1 MVNPVSK
8 AFNIGRLFAAAFLFG
23 CLLSGTVSAAA
34 MREPSLTAEAAIVV
48 EASTGRVVYEKNA
61 DRLMYPASLT
71 KMMTCILAIENASMD
86 STVVISPNAAATE
99 DTWLDESAGR
109 AIRMGDLVDEMMII
123 SDNGAAVAIAEH
135 MASSVPAFAEKM
147 TKKAQAIGASKT
159 RFANPNGLT
168 EMNHVTT
175 ARDMMKIA
183 RYGWNIPEFRRITG
197 QRKKDIYFQ
206 SPRELALSVETT
218 NELLGVYPGMAGIKT
233 GWTNAAGGCFA
244 GAATHGNVT
253 LISIVLNAPDTKDR
267 FNDTVKLMDYGF
279 SRVRVVKGPVKE
291 QIQKNVWVH
300 DGTTYKV
307 TAHPRDDIKYVLFD
321 NERQDRCSY
330 HLDMPRFI
338 HAPIKAGDKVGDLV
352 ITYDGKEMGRI
363 DMIADDSMGEGFSP
377 IGKLMGF
384 AELLLSPIL
393 G

>member
-1 MVNPVSK
+1 MVNTVSK
-8 AFNIGRLFAAAFLFG
+8 AFNIGRLMAAVFLCV
-23 CLLSGTVSAAA
+23 CLLSGTGSAAA

-123 SDNGAAVAIAEH
+123 SDNGAAVAIAEQ

-147 TKKAQAIGASKT
+147 TQKAQAIGATKT

-168 EMNHVTT
+168 ELNHVTT

-291 QIQKNVWVH
+291 QIQKDFARSCGGGQQVVFVSVI
-300 DGTTYKV
+300 G
-307 TAHPRDDIKYVLFD
+307 A
-321 NERQDRCSY
+321 Q
-330 HLDMPRFI
+330 
-338 HAPIKAGDKVGDLV
+338 GDLDAFGRRDV
-352 ITYDGKEMGRI
+352 EWGEDGDGGVKCGWDGLWNLSVEPKEGVAVGMVGVEDGVAHDLVSI
-363 DMIADDSMGEGFSP
+363 GEDV
-377 IGKLMGF
+377 
-384 AELLLSPIL
+384 L
-393 G
+393 GQEVLA

>member
-1 MVNPVSK
+1 MK
-8 AFNIGRLFAAAFLFG
+8 
-23 CLLSGTVSAAA
+23 
-34 MREPSLTAEAAIVV
+34 
-48 EASTGRVVYEKNA
+48 Y
-61 DRLMYPASLT
+61 
-71 KMMTCILAIENASMD
+71 MTQ
-86 STVVISPNAAATE
+86 
-99 DTWLDESAGR
+99 
-109 AIRMGDLVDEMMII
+109 
-123 SDNGAAVAIAEH
+123 
-135 MASSVPAFAEKM
+135 
-147 TKKAQAIGASKT
+147 KAQAIGATKT

-168 EMNHVTT
+168 ELNHVTT

-206 SPRELALSVETT
+206 SPRERALSVETT

-291 QIQKNVWVH
+291 QIQKDVWVH

-307 TAHPRDDIKYVLFD
+307 TAHPRDDIK
-321 NERQDRCSY
+321 
-330 HLDMPRFI
+330 
-338 HAPIKAGDKVGDLV
+338 DKVGDLV